1 MLHLLG
7 HLRGAVLRCEVVEVS
22 VVREAG
28 LRGVTEGLT
37 GLGALEDT
45 RPLRGDQ
52 HNLLSSLRAPGHL
65 LLELHDQLLVAGQE
79 VPPGPGVADSVS
91 RERHAVVEVTLGG
104 DVLQWKSFDVAVRV
118 TVGEYVNSLRNVEI
132 ISQMDH

>member
-1 MLHLLG
+1 MRQAR
-7 HLRGAVLRCEVVEVS
+7 LRS
-22 VVREAG
+22 VA
-28 LRGVTEGLT
+28 EGLT
-37 GLGALEDT
+37 RLRALQHA
-45 RPLRGDQ
+45 RPLGGDQ
-52 HNLLSSLRAPGHL
+52 HHLLARLRAPGHL

-91 RERHAVVEVTLGG
+91 RERHAVVKVSLGRN
-104 DVLQWKSFDVAVRV
+104 VLQWKSFDVAVRV